1 MAAQLKQNEFGADF
15 EPAPAPTPAPASRAA
30 DIEAVSEEILPVLDD
45 LASAPSPARALQE
58 QLEVRITNDAT
69 SAISPRQVL
78 ATIIVICLAFWLSM
92 YQLALAI
99 F

>member
-1 MAAQLKQNEFGADF
+1 MAAQRKHDEYDAGF
-15 EPAPAPTPAPASRAA
+15 EPAPASRAP
-30 DIEAVSEEILPVLDD
+30 DIEPVSKDALPVLDD
-45 LASAPSPARALQE
+45 MNPAPSPALALQE
-58 QLEVRITNDAT
+58 QLEARITSGAT

-78 ATIIVICLAFWLSM
+78 ATIIVICLAFWVSM